1 LASVKDLL
9 TMSTESPPR
18 VPPPTA
24 DLRDALRRARADSA
38 ERSGVLVELRTV
50 ELGRL
55 DLLKEAL
62 EPLFAQVPAGVDLFH
77 GAILPGEPARL
88 FVDVLGF
95 VEMGRDKRTYCFF
108 QDTRYGRRLMAESDR
123 LPVIVEAVTDYVARR
138 LVERE
143 KALASDLTPARL
155 GDEPEGKPPVQPV
168 AAPAPTVVPPT
179 GRRGSLVLLFLV
191 ALVVTF
197 VVFLAVGQLWRL
209 GLR

>member
-1 LASVKDLL
+1 MHEHDDDAKALMDLVFRYAAER
-9 TMSTESPPR
+9 MAMD
-18 VPPPTA
+18 PPPL
-24 DLRDALRRARADSA
+24 DHALPP
-38 ERSGVLVELRTV
+38 E

-55 DLLKEAL
+55 AGQTITPEGLGGEEAL
-62 EPLFAQVPAGVDLFH
+62 
-77 GAILPGEPARL
+77 RL

-155 GDEPEGKPPVQPV
+155 GDEPEGKPPAQPV
-168 AAPAPTVVPPT
+168 VAPAPTVVDLISTKLPT
-179 GRRGSLVLLFLV
+179 LASGPSFAPGRRRAKGPTC
-191 ALVVTF
+191 APGPT
-197 VVFLAVGQLWRL
+197 
-209 GLR
+209 